1 MKNLAFSF
9 VFALMGVAFF
19 SFDDTR
25 NENAPKAAAWEVDL
39 AHSSV
44 SFEINH
50 FFTPVRGTFDDFKGS
65 LLFDQEDLEGSR
77 ADFTIQVESVNT
89 KNEKRDKHL
98 QSEDFFSAKK
108 YPIMRFVS
116 TSFTSKGN
124 KQFEATG
131 QLTIRDVTK
140 DLTLPFEVLGVQDH
154 PMKKGHVLTG
164 MRAEALLNR
173 TDFGV
178 GTGSWAATAVVGDK
192 VKITIL
198 LEATRKK

>member
-9 VFALMGVAFF
+9 AFAITGVAFF
-19 SFDDTR
+19 SFHDAR
-25 NENAPKAAAWEVDL
+25 NENAPKAASWEVDL

-50 FFTPVRGTFDDFKGS
+50 FFTPVKGTFDDFKGS
-65 LLFDQEDLEGSR
+65 LLFDADDLEGSR
-77 ADFTIQVESVNT
+77 ADFTIQVGSVNT
-89 KNEKRDKHL
+89 KNEKRDNHL
-98 QSEDFFSAKK
+98 QSGDFFDAKK
-108 YPIMRFVS
+108 YPIMRFVA
-116 TSFTSKGN
+116 TGFTSKGN
-124 KQFEATG
+124 NQFEANG

-164 MRAEALLNR
+164 MRAEVSLNR
-173 TDFGV
+173 NDFGV
-178 GTGSWAATAVVGDK
+178 GSGSWAATAVVGDE
-192 VKITIL
+192 VRITIL

>member
-9 VFALMGVAFF
+9 VFAMMGVAFF
-19 SFDDTR
+19 SFDDAR

-50 FFTPVRGTFDDFKGS
+50 FFTPVKGTFDDFKGS
-65 LLFDQEDLEGSR
+65 LSFDADDLEGSR
-77 ADFTIQVESVNT
+77 ADFTIQVGSVNT
-89 KNEKRDKHL
+89 KNEKRDNHL
-98 QSEDFFSAKK
+98 QSGDFFDAKK
-108 YPIMRFVS
+108 YPIMRFVA
-116 TSFTSKGN
+116 TGFTGKGN
-124 KQFEATG
+124 NQFEANG

-140 DLTLPFEVLGVQDH
+140 ELTLPFEVLGVQDH

-164 MRAEALLNR
+164 MRAEASLNR
-173 TDFGV
+173 NDFGV
-178 GTGSWAATAVVGDK
+178 GSGSWAATAVVGDE
-192 VKITIL
+192 VRITIL